1 MLSASAGMQVQ
12 ECRKRNAGAGVQASE
27 CRCRNTGV
35 RMQVLERSTV
45 RRPDQEDEGAEMER
59 ILIIEDD
66 DVLAQG
72 VKFNLELAGF
82 AVDTA
87 SDLKEAKKKLDDACK
102 TGAGSETGWQL
113 LILDVNLPDGEG
125 FAFAGSLRKECD
137 VPVIFLTARDLDED
151 MMRGFETGADDYIT
165 KPFNVQILVQR
176 VRAVLKRYRA
186 GNEKRERI
194 KAGNLE
200 IDFQSW
206 QVWKRGE
213 ELTLTPTEFK
223 LLKKFC
229 DNPGIVLTRA
239 VLLETLWD
247 KEENYVDEHTLTIFI
262 SRLRSKIADRDHTY
276 IRTIYGTGY
285 QWTGE

>member
-1 MLSASAGMQVQ
+1 MQVF
-12 ECRKRNAGAGVQASE
+12 RKCQKNWIARRQDWDKEGVK
-27 CRCRNTGV
+27 
-35 RMQVLERSTV
+35 
-45 RRPDQEDEGAEMER
+45 MER

-66 DVLAQG
+66 DILAQG

-82 AVDTA
+82 FADTA
-87 SDLKEAKKKLDDACK
+87 SDLKEAKRKLDDVQE
-102 TGAGSETGWQL
+102 TGTGSGAGWQL
-113 LILDVNLPDGEG
+113 LILDVNLPDGDG
-125 FAFAGSLRKECD
+125 FIFAGSLRKEYD
-137 VPVIFLTARDLDED
+137 IPVIFLTARDLDED

-176 VRAVLKRYRA
+176 VRAVLNRYRA
-186 GNEKRERI
+186 GNEKKERI

-206 QVWKRGE
+206 QVWKNGD

-239 VLLETLWD
+239 VLLEALWD

-262 SRLRSKIADRDHTY
+262 SRLRSKIADRDHAY

>member
-1 MLSASAGMQVQ
+1 MQVF
-12 ECRKRNAGAGVQASE
+12 RKCQKNWIARRQDWDKEGVK
-27 CRCRNTGV
+27 
-35 RMQVLERSTV
+35 
-45 RRPDQEDEGAEMER
+45 MER

-66 DVLAQG
+66 DILAQG

-82 AVDTA
+82 FADTA
-87 SDLKEAKKKLDDACK
+87 SDLKEAKRKLDDVQ
-102 TGAGSETGWQL
+102 ETGTGYGTEWQL
-113 LILDVNLPDGEG
+113 LILDVNLPDGDG
-125 FAFAGSLRKECD
+125 FVFADSLRKEYD
-137 VPVIFLTARDLDED
+137 IPVIFLTARDLDED

-176 VRAVLKRYRA
+176 VRAVLNRYRA
-186 GNEKRERI
+186 GNEKKERI

-206 QVWKRGE
+206 QVWKNGD

-239 VLLETLWD
+239 VLLEALWD

-262 SRLRSKIADRDHTY
+262 SRLRSKIADRDHAY

>member
-1 MLSASAGMQVQ
+1 
-12 ECRKRNAGAGVQASE
+12 
-27 CRCRNTGV
+27 
-35 RMQVLERSTV
+35 
-45 RRPDQEDEGAEMER
+45 MER

-66 DVLAQG
+66 DILAQG

-82 AVDTA
+82 FADTA
-87 SDLKEAKKKLDDACK
+87 SDLKEAKRKLDDVQ
-102 TGAGSETGWQL
+102 ETGTGYGTEWQL
-113 LILDVNLPDGEG
+113 LILDVNLPDGDG
-125 FAFAGSLRKECD
+125 FVFADSLRKEYD
-137 VPVIFLTARDLDED
+137 IPVIFLTARDLDED

-176 VRAVLKRYRA
+176 VRAVLNRYRA
-186 GNEKRERI
+186 GNEKKERI

-206 QVWKRGE
+206 QVWKNGD

-239 VLLETLWD
+239 VLLEALWD
-247 KEENYVDEHTLTIFI
+247 QEENYVDEHTLTIFI
-262 SRLRSKIADRDHTY
+262 SRLRSKIADRDHAY

>member
-1 MLSASAGMQVQ
+1 MELGRNRLSIYGAMAPFLYFNIEIGIFVFLTI
-12 ECRKRNAGAGVQASE
+12 RKPF
-27 CRCRNTGV
+27 V
-35 RMQVLERSTV
+35 RIVDVYWVNRKSKESN
-45 RRPDQEDEGAEMER
+45 MER

-66 DVLAQG
+66 DILAQG

-82 AVDTA
+82 SADTA
-87 SDLKEAKKKLDDACK
+87 SDLKEAKRKLDDVREAG
-102 TGAGSETGWQL
+102 TGSGAGWQL
-113 LILDVNLPDGEG
+113 LILDVNLPDGDG
-125 FAFAGSLRKECD
+125 FIFAGSLRKEHD
-137 VPVIFLTARDLDED
+137 IPVIFLTARDLDED
-151 MMRGFETGADDYIT
+151 MMQGFETGADDYIT

-176 VRAVLKRYRA
+176 VRAVLNRYRA
-186 GNEKRERI
+186 GNEKKERI

-206 QVWKRGE
+206 QVWKNGD

-239 VLLETLWD
+239 VLLEALWD

-262 SRLRSKIADRDHTY
+262 SRLRSKIADRDHAY

>member
-1 MLSASAGMQVQ
+1 
-12 ECRKRNAGAGVQASE
+12 
-27 CRCRNTGV
+27 
-35 RMQVLERSTV
+35 
-45 RRPDQEDEGAEMER
+45 MER

-66 DVLAQG
+66 DILAQG

-82 AVDTA
+82 FADTA
-87 SDLKEAKKKLDDACK
+87 SDLKEAKRKLDDVQ
-102 TGAGSETGWQL
+102 ETGTGYGTEWQL
-113 LILDVNLPDGEG
+113 LILDVNLPDGDG
-125 FAFAGSLRKECD
+125 FVFADSLRKEYD
-137 VPVIFLTARDLDED
+137 IPVIFLTARDLDED

-176 VRAVLKRYRA
+176 VRALLDRYRA
-186 GNEKRERI
+186 GNEKKERI

-206 QVWKRGE
+206 QVWKNGD

-239 VLLETLWD
+239 VLLEALWD

-262 SRLRSKIADRDHTY
+262 SRLRSKIADRDHAY

>member
-1 MLSASAGMQVQ
+1 
-12 ECRKRNAGAGVQASE
+12 
-27 CRCRNTGV
+27 
-35 RMQVLERSTV
+35 
-45 RRPDQEDEGAEMER
+45 MER

-66 DVLAQG
+66 NILAQG

-82 AVDTA
+82 FADTA
-87 SDLKEAKKKLDDACK
+87 SDLKEAKRKLDDVQ
-102 TGAGSETGWQL
+102 ETGTGYGTEWQL
-113 LILDVNLPDGEG
+113 LILDVNLPDGDG
-125 FAFAGSLRKECD
+125 FVFADSLRKEYD
-137 VPVIFLTARDLDED
+137 IPVIFLTARDLDED

-176 VRAVLKRYRA
+176 VRAVLNRYRA
-186 GNEKRERI
+186 GNEKKERI

-206 QVWKRGE
+206 QVWKNGD

-239 VLLETLWD
+239 VLLEALWD

-262 SRLRSKIADRDHTY
+262 SRLRSKIADRDHAY

>member
-1 MLSASAGMQVQ
+1 
-12 ECRKRNAGAGVQASE
+12 
-27 CRCRNTGV
+27 
-35 RMQVLERSTV
+35 
-45 RRPDQEDEGAEMER
+45 MER

-66 DVLAQG
+66 DILAQG

-82 AVDTA
+82 FADTA
-87 SDLKEAKKKLDDACK
+87 SDLKEAKRKLDDVQ
-102 TGAGSETGWQL
+102 ETGTGYGTEWQL
-113 LILDVNLPDGEG
+113 LNLDVNLPDGDG
-125 FAFAGSLRKECD
+125 FVFADSLRKEYD
-137 VPVIFLTARDLDED
+137 IPVIFLTARDLDED

-176 VRAVLKRYRA
+176 VRAVLNRYRA
-186 GNEKRERI
+186 GNEKKERI

-206 QVWKRGE
+206 QVWKNGD

-239 VLLETLWD
+239 VLLEALWD

-262 SRLRSKIADRDHTY
+262 SRLRSKIADRDHAY

>member
-1 MLSASAGMQVQ
+1 
-12 ECRKRNAGAGVQASE
+12 
-27 CRCRNTGV
+27 
-35 RMQVLERSTV
+35 
-45 RRPDQEDEGAEMER
+45 MER

-66 DVLAQG
+66 DILAQG

-82 AVDTA
+82 FADTA
-87 SDLKEAKKKLDDACK
+87 SDLKEAKRKLDDVQ
-102 TGAGSETGWQL
+102 ETGTGYGTEWQL
-113 LILDVNLPDGEG
+113 LILDVNLPDGDG
-125 FAFAGSLRKECD
+125 FAFADSLRKERD
-137 VPVIFLTARDLDED
+137 IPVIFLTARDLDED

-176 VRAVLKRYRA
+176 VRAVLNRYRA
-186 GNEKRERI
+186 GNEKKERI

-206 QVWKRGE
+206 QVWKNGD

-239 VLLETLWD
+239 VLLEALWD

-262 SRLRSKIADRDHTY
+262 SRLRSKIADRDHAY

>member
-1 MLSASAGMQVQ
+1 MNQILIVEDDKHLNDGIRLALKKDFVCSQAYNIASAREMYHQQ
-12 ECRKRNAGAGVQASE
+12 QYDL
-27 CRCRNTGV
+27 
-35 RMQVLERSTV
+35 VL
-45 RRPDQEDEGAEMER
+45 
-59 ILIIEDD
+59 
-66 DVLAQG
+66 
-72 VKFNLELAGF
+72 
-82 AVDTA
+82 
-87 SDLKEAKKKLDDACK
+87 LD
-102 TGAGSETGWQL
+102 
-113 LILDVNLPDGEG
+113 INLPDGDGIDFLTEI
-125 FAFAGSLRKECD
+125 RKTD
-137 VPVIFLTARDLDED
+137 DIPVIMLTANNMEMDIVSALEL
-151 MMRGFETGADDYIT
+151 GADDYIT

-176 VRAVLKRYRA
+176 VRAVLNRYRA
-186 GNEKRERI
+186 GNEKKERI

-206 QVWKRGE
+206 QVWKNGD

-239 VLLETLWD
+239 VLLEALWD

-262 SRLRSKIADRDHTY
+262 SRLRSKIADRDHAY

>member
-1 MLSASAGMQVQ
+1 
-12 ECRKRNAGAGVQASE
+12 
-27 CRCRNTGV
+27 
-35 RMQVLERSTV
+35 
-45 RRPDQEDEGAEMER
+45 MER

-66 DVLAQG
+66 DILAQG

-82 AVDTA
+82 FADTA
-87 SDLKEAKKKLDDACK
+87 SDLKEAKRKLDDVQ
-102 TGAGSETGWQL
+102 ETGTGYGTEWQL
-113 LILDVNLPDGEG
+113 LILDVNLPDGDG
-125 FAFAGSLRKECD
+125 FVFADSLRKEYD
-137 VPVIFLTARDLDED
+137 IPVIFLTARDLDED
-151 MMRGFETGADDYIT
+151 MMWGFETGADDYIT

-176 VRAVLKRYRA
+176 VRAVLNRYRA
-186 GNEKRERI
+186 GNEKKERI

-206 QVWKRGE
+206 QVWKNGD

-239 VLLETLWD
+239 VLLEALWD

-262 SRLRSKIADRDHTY
+262 SRLRSKIADRDHAY

>member
-1 MLSASAGMQVQ
+1 MQVF
-12 ECRKRNAGAGVQASE
+12 RKCQKSWIARRQDWDKEGVK
-27 CRCRNTGV
+27 
-35 RMQVLERSTV
+35 
-45 RRPDQEDEGAEMER
+45 MER

-66 DVLAQG
+66 DILAQG

-82 AVDTA
+82 SADTA
-87 SDLKEAKKKLDDACK
+87 TDLREAKRKLDDMQE
-102 TGAGSETGWQL
+102 TGTGYGTGWQL
-113 LILDVNLPDGEG
+113 LILDVNLPDGDG
-125 FAFAGSLRKECD
+125 FVFADSLRKERD
-137 VPVIFLTARDLDED
+137 IPVIFLTARDLDED

-176 VRAVLKRYRA
+176 VRAVLNRYRA
-186 GNEKRERI
+186 GNEKKERI

-206 QVWKRGE
+206 QVWKNGD

-239 VLLETLWD
+239 VLLEALWD